1 MPNPQEVFKHS
12 FPKAVQTC
20 LELKYL
26 LVSKVAALVITH
38 VPLRPEALTAA
49 LGTRIGPLILV
60 NPHMDL
66 EVLLLTEGFTTAREW
81 TLEWLCSIMDVHVS
95 LEANLSCE
103 GLTAARMLTDKK
115 LRPSHNISWTT
126 RTFVFGF
133 LRHCI

>member
-1 MPNPQEVFKHS
+1 MLSSIVPNPQEVFKHS

-38 VPLRPEALTAA
+38 VSLRPEALTAA

-66 EVLLLTEGFTTAREW
+66 EVLLLAEGLAAGWIR
-81 TLEWLCSIMDVHVS
+81 TLEWLRPIMNVHVG
-95 LEANLSCE
+95 LKANL
-103 GLTAARMLTDKK
+103 A
-115 LRPSHNISWTT
+115 
-126 RTFVFGF
+126 
-133 LRHCI
+133 